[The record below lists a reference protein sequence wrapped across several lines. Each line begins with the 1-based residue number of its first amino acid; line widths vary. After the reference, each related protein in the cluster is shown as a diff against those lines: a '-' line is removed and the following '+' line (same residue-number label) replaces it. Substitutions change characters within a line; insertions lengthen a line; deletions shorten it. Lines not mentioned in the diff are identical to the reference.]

1 MKKAIVWILTIIS
14 LFSFTACSKPAE
26 PAEPVKPAEPIELN
40 ISAAAS
46 LKDAL
51 MEMQPEYEKSNN
63 VKLILNFAASGTLQK
78 QIEEGAPSDVFISA
92 GKKQVDALEEKGLI
106 VKESRKDLLGNSLV
120 LIVAEE
126 AKDKI
131 LKIEDIGKAETG
143 KISIG
148 APESVPAGS
157 YAKESLESLNMWK
170 DIEPKLVLAKDVRQ
184 VLTYV
189 ETGEVDAGIVY
200 SSDAAL
206 LKKGAIVGAFPA
218 DSHKP
223 ILYPAALINE
233 SKQKEAA
240 KNFLD
245 FLSSDKAAEAFSKY
259 GFEVL
264 K

>member
-1 MKKAIVWILTIIS
+1 MKKAVLYFLSALLILS
-14 LFSFTACSKPAE
+14 LSACSKPNE
-26 PAEPVKPAEPIELN
+26 PTSVIESIELN

-51 MEMQPEYEKSNN
+51 MEIQTEYEKTND
-63 VKLILNFAASGTLQK
+63 VKLIINFAASGTLQK
-78 QIEEGAPSDVFISA
+78 QIEEGAPSDIFISA
-92 GKKQVDALEEKGLI
+92 AQKQMDALEEKGLI

-120 LIVAEE
+120 LIAAEE

-131 LKIEDIGKAETG
+131 QGISDIKKADIG

-148 APESVPAGS
+148 VPESVPAGS
-157 YAKESLESLNMWK
+157 YAKESLENLKMWEE
-170 DIEPKLVLAKDVRQ
+170 IEPKLVLAKDVRQ

-206 LKKGAIVGAFPA
+206 LTKGAIVGTFPA

-223 ILYPAALINE
+223 VVYPVSLINE
-233 SKQKEAA
+233 SKNKEAA
-240 KNFLD
+240 QKFLD
-245 FLSSDKAAEAFSKY
+245 FLSEEKSAETFSKY

-264 K
+264 KQ

>member
-1 MKKAIVWILTIIS
+1 MKKCVAFILLIAS
-14 LFSFTACSKPAE
+14 LLSLTACSKPAE
-26 PAEPVKPAEPIELN
+26 PTKAVEPIELN

-46 LKDAL
+46 LKDVL
-51 MEMQPEYEKSNN
+51 LELQPEYEKNNN
-63 VKLILNFAASGTLQK
+63 VKLVLNFGASGTLQK

-92 GKKQVDALEEKGLI
+92 GKKQMDALEEKGLI
-106 VKESRKDLLGNSLV
+106 VKESRKNLLGNSLV

-131 LKIEDIGKAETG
+131 LKIEDITKDEID

-148 APESVPAGS
+148 TPESVPAGS
-157 YAKESLESLNMWK
+157 YAKESLEKLQMWK
-170 DIEPKLVLAKDVRQ
+170 NIEPKLVLAKDVRQ

-223 ILYPAALINE
+223 IVYPAALIDE
-233 SKQKEAA
+233 SKYKGEAQ
-240 KNFLD
+240 NFLD
-245 FLSSDKAAEAFSKY
+245 FLSSDRASEIFEKY
-259 GFEVL
+259 GFQIIS

>member
-1 MKKAIVWILTIIS
+1 MKKICSWILLIVFLLS
-14 LFSFTACSKPAE
+14 LTACNKPS
-26 PAEPVKPAEPIELN
+26 EPVQSVEPVELN

-51 MEMQPEYEKSNN
+51 LEMQPEYEKDNN

-78 QIEEGAPSDVFISA
+78 QIEEGAPSDIFISA
-92 GKKQVDALEEKGLI
+92 GKKQMDALEEKDLI
-106 VKESRKDLLGNSLV
+106 VKESRKNLLGNSIV

-131 LKIEDIGKAETG
+131 KKIEDITVADIA

-148 APESVPAGS
+148 TPESVPAGS
-157 YAKESLESLNMWK
+157 YAKESLENLDMWK
-170 DIEPKLVLAKDVRQ
+170 AVESKIVFAKDVRQ

-189 ETGEVDAGIVY
+189 ETGEVDGGIVY

-206 LKKGAIVGAFPA
+206 LKKGVIVGTFPA

-223 ILYPAALINE
+223 VVYPAALINE
-233 SKQKEAA
+233 GKQKEYAE
-240 KNFLD
+240 KFLE
-245 FLSSDKAAEAFSKY
+245 FLSSDKAIDIFNKY

-264 K
+264 